1 MIIQTISIAMKI
13 ESTIYNFITPEDK
26 EFLEVLKN
34 KKFRNL
40 EIFLVGGAVRD
51 ILLEIVPKELDFC
64 INGEINEFKEFL
76 NKNEKLKIIKVSE
89 FETYKILFKDKIYDF
104 SVTRKES
111 YIPKGNLPKIDAFN
125 VPIEKDLK
133 RRDFTINSIAM
144 NIKNDLNVLIDP
156 CNGINDLKNKVI
168 KIIHNE
174 SFKDDPTRTY
184 RALKF
189 ANRYN
194 FKIDNSTSKNLI
206 NSVEYIKVLSK
217 ERIKNEIEKIC
228 KELNFIKILDELK
241 NLNILKYFF
250 DFDPLNL
257 KANNNKI
264 DNWLYLIYE
273 IRKIDYKKNNSFF
286 SDYNFSKKF
295 KEKINNL
302 IFVTNLI
309 EKNNTDFYK
318 KITENDF
325 NVLKKIDTDN
335 FTLLSLLEKKYNKK
349 IIKLKESILKSTAE
363 LSFSELKNIKSFSD
377 FETSNILKDIEFQ
390 RFKGLLKSKNDEI
403 KYLRKMF
410 NI

>member
-1 MIIQTISIAMKI
+1 MKI

-273 IRKIDYKKNNSFF
+273 IRKIDYKKNNLFF

-309 EKNNTDFYK
+309 EKNNKDFYK

-325 NVLKKIDTDN
+325 NILKKIDIDN